1 MSVDVTSLV
10 IKVSSQGI
18 DQAANSLTKLT
29 QAANAAEKVGVKVE
43 NSTKR
48 VAQAQKESSSAI
60 DTLMAKFQKQA
71 DLLGANTAQTN
82 AYQASMKNATAVER
96 EMAAMLGA
104 EVDAYKRL
112 SASQVEAYRQKQTM
126 QKRDIELQSQ
136 AARTYA
142 SAQSEAIR
150 INAALD
156 ASYKRAA
163 ASASILARQQAAA
176 NAKGQA
182 LNQAG
187 FRAEEYKKLS
197 QAQSEA
203 LRMNAALDASNKRL
217 EMDRLAAIQMD
228 KARSYKIL
236 SDAQAEAIR
245 MNNAL
250 DASQKRLAA
259 DTHRQQQIRNANAMK
274 EASGAARGLSGS
286 LGALWLTYGNF
297 AGMAVGLGIGV
308 ALKGIVM
315 VGKDVEH
322 TLEGIRV
329 RGEESIKS
337 IDAMR
342 DSLLNLGKG
351 VYGPKEVAN
360 AFEILTLAGLRADQ
374 SLLAINDALNLATVG
389 GTTIAKAAE
398 ALVGTGTALGYTAE
412 GYSRVADVI
421 SKTAAVSI
429 ASVESI
435 SETFKQAS
443 AVGKLYGVTLV
454 DLGVQTAALSNLL
467 VRGSAAGTAIKNFYS
482 VLSNES
488 DKVTRGLKML
498 NLTISD
504 LRTPDGQFRSFTE
517 IMLKLRGGLNV
528 VDGETVKV
536 TSGFNSL
543 SAAAQKTAQRLLT
556 NERSNRLFTE
566 SLSLVRQ
573 EGVQTGT
580 ALEDMVKKIDESY
593 GYAALGA
600 AAMALTINS
609 QLKSVKNTLDVSL
622 VKAFQEVQPQISLVA
637 TALRNAFS
645 SSEFNSGVK
654 SLASAVADFTVF
666 LVDNANTI
674 WNVVRALLA
683 FKAAMMLFGLLTTVA
698 GGIVTITTA
707 VREMTLA
714 LGLARGAAI
723 AFQLSLGLV
732 GIALVAGAALFTL
745 WATAKSEATTSDQAR
760 ASLNYLDDFKGKLD
774 EESKRMRIQIGLMK
788 EGKTANEAYTQS
800 LRDQQLEV
808 VRKQSTDAV
817 IAQQKLLDA
826 AKQELAAKP
835 ELPQFGRGDKLTFV
849 PNSAAIKKVADAQEA
864 FNRVAK
870 ESREKVK
877 GVTDSMNEQVSAAK
891 ELANLSDAAA
901 KKTREIPTGD
911 GEAPIK
917 DDKARSNDMY
927 SARLKSI
934 EGEIE
939 AGKRGLAM
947 IESSA
952 NSKYKA
958 GLISEFDQ
966 IDAISKAR
974 VEKLTKDV
982 SLYQKMLDTAAP
994 KNRNAVQAAI
1004 GNKQAAA
1011 EDLLD
1016 QEKQRRQ
1023 EEYSVA
1029 LARMQDENYNNHYKQ
1044 LVLQG
1049 RNEEAA
1055 VEKSKRL
1062 YENKIKTEEQ
1072 TLVASL
1078 QDMMTATGPQADE
1091 LKVKV
1096 DALAQHLAAMKGE
1109 AAALTSKGKMD
1120 DTELATQ
1127 KMLESV
1133 RTQIVGINA
1142 AVPKGGLFAG
1152 IAADKSIAAIR
1163 ENAIPELERLY
1174 AIQKKLA
1181 ESPDAAPDAMKNLA
1195 KTGEELQ
1202 KLREKSGG
1210 VDAWTGAQ
1218 ESIRKY
1224 AASATDAGTLIG
1236 DAMTNAFKGAEDAL
1250 TTFIMTGKINFRS
1263 LASSIVADLAR
1274 IQAKQMLMSISG
1286 GDSGGGGIFGSLL
1299 KMGISSLAGAFG
1311 GAAMGTFGV
1320 SAGVLP
1326 TTNASVNGNLDWMSG
1341 IKGFADGGSPP
1352 LGQISMVGEE
1362 GPELFVP
1369 KSAGTIIPNHA
1380 LQGPMQN
1387 GSNGSSDQ
1395 PTNYTIVNQTTGRID
1410 EVKEQ
1415 RLNGNERALIIKE
1428 TLSAVASSLYDAN
1441 SNVSKGIKNNHN
1453 IQRVR

>member
-10 IKVSSQGI
+10 IKVTSQGI

-43 NSTKR
+43 TSTKR
-48 VAQAQKESSSAI
+48 VAQAQKESASAI

-126 QKRDIELQSQ
+126 QKRDIELQAQ

-163 ASASILARQQAAA
+163 ASASILARQQASA

-203 LRMNAALDASNKRL
+203 MRMNAALDASNKRL

-250 DASQKRLAA
+250 DASQKRLNIDAA
-259 DTHRQQQIRNANAMK
+259 RQAQLRHAAAMQEAN
-274 EASGAARGLSGS
+274 SAARGLSGS

-308 ALKGIVM
+308 ALKGILS
-315 VGKDVEH
+315 VGLEVEN
-322 TLEGIRV
+322 TLEGVRV
-329 RGEESIKS
+329 RGGETIESMKQVTEAVHNI
-337 IDAMR
+337 
-342 DSLLNLGKG
+342 GQG
-351 VYGPKEVAN
+351 VYGPQQVAK
-360 AFEILTLAGLRADQ
+360 AFESLTLAGLKAKE
-374 SLLAINDALNLATVG
+374 STLAIGAALNLATAG
-389 GTTIAKAAE
+389 GTSIENAAE
-398 ALVGTGTALGYTAE
+398 GLVSIGTAVGATAKSFD
-412 GYSRVADVI
+412 YLADGI
-421 SKTAAVSI
+421 TAAANTSL
-429 ASVESI
+429 ASVDSI
-435 SETFKQAS
+435 TQAVKRAS
-443 AVGKLYGVTLV
+443 IVNKLYGASFEDVLT
-454 DLGVQTAALSNLL
+454 QTAALAQLGIKNT
-467 VRGSAAGTAIKNFYS
+467 AAGTAINNFYNNAVGNTNKSREALKALGMSFTDATGKAKPLVAAYEEFTAKLNKFDLKSQQNFINDIFGERALRDVEGLRDLVNRSADDS
-482 VLSNES
+482 VKYSNKLREVQGQIAEAAGTAS
-488 DKVTRGLKML
+488 LQAIQMGLTTQKQLDSVANTLKDSYSRAFEEMGPAL
-498 NLTISD
+498 LTITARLKETFAS
-504 LRTPDGQFRSFTE
+504 PSFIT
-517 IMLKLRGGLNV
+517 GLTNIGKAFSGIVGFVMDNV
-528 VDGETVKV
+528 TAMGYLIEAFIV
-536 TSGFNSL
+536 F
-543 SAAAQKTAQRLLT
+543 KTAVVA
-556 NERSNRLFTE
+556 EALFAGLARAMT
-566 SLSLVRQ
+566 
-573 EGVQTGT
+573 
-580 ALEDMVKKIDESY
+580 
-593 GYAALGA
+593 GA
-600 AAMALTINS
+600 AVAMGAVTIATNGATVATGAFATAIRFIPGIGAVLTAISIGMALT
-609 QLKSVKNTLDVSL
+609 
-622 VKAFQEVQPQISLVA
+622 
-637 TALRNAFS
+637 ALHT
-645 SSEFNSGVK
+645 K
-654 SLASAVADFTVF
+654 
-666 LVDNANTI
+666 
-674 WNVVRALLA
+674 
-683 FKAAMMLFGLLTTVA
+683 KAANEADNLADVYNKDFLKALDEENKRLEKTNMLMAQGASSADAQARSVRELALERFKLNGINAIAIAQGNVDALSKIENSARISRAATISPDDKEGLALNASMMSPAAKAAKDELERVRKKVKDEEDRADKGVSKLVENQQKNRELYNKEQADAAQRAKDAAGTNVYDREKVDVA
-698 GGIVTITTA
+698 GG
-707 VREMTLA
+707 
-714 LGLARGAAI
+714 
-723 AFQLSLGLV
+723 
-732 GIALVAGAALFTL
+732 
-745 WATAKSEATTSDQAR
+745 
-760 ASLNYLDDFKGKLD
+760 
-774 EESKRMRIQIGLMK
+774 
-788 EGKTANEAYTQS
+788 
-800 LRDQQLEV
+800 
-808 VRKQSTDAV
+808 
-817 IAQQKLLDA
+817 
-826 AKQELAAKP
+826 
-835 ELPQFGRGDKLTFV
+835 
-849 PNSAAIKKVADAQEA
+849 
-864 FNRVAK
+864 
-870 ESREKVK
+870 
-877 GVTDSMNEQVSAAK
+877 
-891 ELANLSDAAA
+891 
-901 KKTREIPTGD
+901 
-911 GEAPIK
+911 
-917 DDKARSNDMY
+917 NDIY
-927 SARLKSI
+927 AARLKSI

-982 SLYQKMLDTAAP
+982 SLYQKMLDTASP
-994 KNRNAVQAAI
+994 KNKQAVKEAI
-1004 GNKQAAA
+1004 GNKQSAA

-1062 YENKIKTEEQ
+1062 YENKIATEEQ
-1072 TLVASL
+1072 TLVSSL

-1091 LKVKV
+1091 LKIKV
-1096 DALAQHLAAMKGE
+1096 DALAQHLASMKGE
-1109 AAALTSKGKMD
+1109 AAALLTKGKMD
-1120 DTELATQ
+1120 DAELATQ
-1127 KMLESV
+1127 KALEGV
-1133 RTQIVGINA
+1133 RTQIVAINA
-1142 AVPKGGLFAG
+1142 AVPQGGLFAG
-1152 IAADKSIAAIR
+1152 IAANKSIAAIR
-1163 ENAIPELERLY
+1163 EKAIPELERLY

-1224 AASATDAGTLIG
+1224 AAAATDSGTLIG
-1236 DAMTNAFKGAEDAL
+1236 EAMTNAFKGAEDAL
-1250 TTFIMTGKINFRS
+1250 TNFIMTGKINFRS
-1263 LASSIVADLAR
+1263 LATSIVADLAR
-1274 IQAKQMLMSISG
+1274 IQAKQLLMSISG
-1286 GDSGGGGIFGSLL
+1286 GDGGGGGLFGTIL
-1299 KMGISSLAGAFG
+1299 KAGLSGLAGSFG

-1326 TTNASVNGNLDWMSG
+1326 TTNASVNGSLDWMSG

-1352 LGQISMVGEE
+1352 IGQISMVGEE

-1380 LQGPMQN
+1380 LQGPTQN
-1387 GSNGSSDQ
+1387 ASSGSSDQ

>member
-1 MSVDVTSLV
+1 MSLDITSLV

-29 QAANAAEKVGVKVE
+29 QAAAAVEKVGVKVE
-43 NSTKR
+43 TSTKR
-48 VAQAQKESSSAI
+48 VATAQKESASAI

-136 AARTYA
+136 AARAYA

-163 ASASILARQQAAA
+163 ASASILARQQASA

-250 DASQKRLAA
+250 DASQKRLNIDAA
-259 DTHRQQQIRNANAMK
+259 RQAQLRHAAAMQEAN
-274 EASGAARGLSGS
+274 SAARGLSGS

-308 ALKGIVM
+308 ALKGIIS
-315 VGKDVEH
+315 VGVDVEN

-329 RGEESIKS
+329 RGQETIESVNAVREAVLS
-337 IDAMR
+337 I
-342 DSLLNLGKG
+342 GQG
-351 VYGPKEVAN
+351 IYGPQQVAK
-360 AFEILTLAGLRADQ
+360 AFESLTLAGLKVKE
-374 SLLAINDALNLATVG
+374 SSLAIGAALNLATAG
-389 GTTIAKAAE
+389 GTSIENAAE
-398 ALVGTGTALGYTAE
+398 GLVSIGTAVGATAKSFD
-412 GYSRVADVI
+412 YLADGI
-421 SKTAAVSI
+421 TAAANTSL
-429 ASVESI
+429 ASVDSI
-435 SETFKQAS
+435 TQAVKRAS
-443 AVGKLYGVTLV
+443 IVNKLYGASFDDVLT
-454 DLGVQTAALSNLL
+454 QTAALAQLGIKNT
-467 VRGSAAGTAIKNFYS
+467 AAGTAITNFYNNAVGNTQKSRKALDELGMSFTDATGKAKPLVAAYEEFTAKLNKFDLKSQQNFINDIFGERALRDVEGLRDLVNRSADDS
-482 VLSNES
+482 VKYSNKLREVQGQIAEAAGTASLQSVQLGLTTQKQLDAVSNTLKTSFTKAFEDLSPALLSITARLKETFASQAFITGLTNIGSAFGSIVGFVMENTTAMGYLIEAFIVFKTVVIAES
-488 DKVTRGLKML
+488 LFAAAARGLMS
-498 NLTISD
+498 IS
-504 LRTPDGQFRSFTE
+504 
-517 IMLKLRGGLNV
+517 V
-528 VDGETVKV
+528 
-536 TSGFNSL
+536 
-543 SAAAQKTAQRLLT
+543 
-556 NERSNRLFTE
+556 
-566 SLSLVRQ
+566 
-573 EGVQTGT
+573 
-580 ALEDMVKKIDESY
+580 
-593 GYAALGA
+593 ALGA
-600 AAMALTINS
+600 VTIA
-609 QLKSVKNTLDVSL
+609 TTG
-622 VKAFQEVQPQISLVA
+622 ATVA
-637 TALRNAFS
+637 T
-645 SSEFNSGVK
+645 G
-654 SLASAVADFTVF
+654 
-666 LVDNANTI
+666 
-674 WNVVRALLA
+674 
-683 FKAAMMLFGLLTTVA
+683 
-698 GGIVTITTA
+698 
-707 VREMTLA
+707 A
-714 LGLARGAAI
+714 LGLAMRALPVIGPILTAVSVGMALM
-723 AFQLSLGLV
+723 AFHTEKANDATKKISDTYNTDFLK
-732 GIALVAGAALFTL
+732 ALEDEADRLERTNKLMLAGASA
-745 WATAKSEATTSDQAR
+745 SDAQ
-760 ASLNYLDDFKGKLD
+760 
-774 EESKRMRIQIGLMK
+774 
-788 EGKTANEAYTQS
+788 TQS
-800 LRDQQLEV
+800 LRDQALARFQLNGQNAIAIAQANLDAVAPAYNTARV
-808 VRKQSTDAV
+808 VRA
-817 IAQQKLLDA
+817 
-826 AKQELAAKP
+826 
-835 ELPQFGRGDKLTFV
+835 FTF
-849 PNSAAIKKVADAQEA
+849 D
-864 FNRVAK
+864 
-870 ESREKVK
+870 
-877 GVTDSMNEQVSAAK
+877 
-891 ELANLSDAAA
+891 
-901 KKTREIPTGD
+901 
-911 GEAPIK
+911 K
-917 DDKARSNDMY
+917 DDKEAVAYNKAKTELDKVRAKVDADNNAATKLTGKIVDESNKKKSAYQEEQKAAENASAARAGTGVYDRKQEDKAGSNDIY
-927 SARLKSI
+927 AAQLKRV

-994 KNRNAVQAAI
+994 KNRRAVAEAI
-1004 GNKQAAA
+1004 GNKQENAQ
-1011 EDLLD
+1011 DLLD

-1062 YENKIKTEEQ
+1062 YENKIATEEQ
-1072 TLVASL
+1072 TLVSSL
-1078 QDMMTATGPQADE
+1078 QDMMTAVGPQADE

-1096 DALAQHLAAMKGE
+1096 DALAQHLASMKGE
-1109 AAALTSKGKMD
+1109 AAALLNKGKLD
-1120 DTELATQ
+1120 DAELATQ

-1133 RTQIVGINA
+1133 RTQIVAINA
-1142 AVPKGGLFAG
+1142 AVPQGGLFAG

-1163 ENAIPELERLY
+1163 EKAIPELEKLY

-1224 AASATDAGTLIG
+1224 AAAASDSGTLIG

-1250 TTFIMTGKINFRS
+1250 TNFIMTGKINFRS
-1263 LASSIVADLAR
+1263 LATSIVADLAR

-1286 GDSGGGGIFGSLL
+1286 GDGGGGGLFGTIL
-1299 KMGISSLAGAFG
+1299 KAGLSGLAGSFG
-1311 GAAMGTFGV
+1311 GAAMSTFNV
-1320 SAGVLP
+1320 SPGVLP
-1326 TTNASVNGNLDWMSG
+1326 TTNASVNGSLDWMSG
-1341 IKGFADGGSPP
+1341 IKGFAEGGEPP

-1387 GSNGSSDQ
+1387 GSSGSSDQ

-1415 RLNGNERALIIKE
+1415 KLNGNERALIIKE

>member
-1 MSVDVTSLV
+1 MSLDITSLV
-10 IKVSSQGI
+10 IKVASQGI
-18 DQAANSLTKLT
+18 NEANTSLTNLTKSAGSAESQVKSLSSAMKLLNAANSESSKFADNLMVKLRAQDVLLMNMARNSQVAASGT
-29 QAANAAEKVGVKVE
+29 QALAAAMTLLAASMNALNQVQQR
-43 NSTKR
+43 NII
-48 VAQAQKESSSAI
+48 QQ
-60 DTLMAKFQKQA
+60 
-71 DLLGANTAQTN
+71 NTQTN
-82 AYQASMKNATAVER
+82 AMR
-96 EMAAMLGA
+96 EAHA
-104 EVDAYKRL
+104 
-112 SASQVEAYRQKQTM
+112 
-126 QKRDIELQSQ
+126 
-136 AARTYA
+136 
-142 SAQSEAIR
+142 
-150 INAALD
+150 
-156 ASYKRAA
+156 
-163 ASASILARQQAAA
+163 
-176 NAKGQA
+176 
-182 LNQAG
+182 
-187 FRAEEYKKLS
+187 
-197 QAQSEA
+197 
-203 LRMNAALDASNKRL
+203 
-217 EMDRLAAIQMD
+217 
-228 KARSYKIL
+228 
-236 SDAQAEAIR
+236 
-245 MNNAL
+245 
-250 DASQKRLAA
+250 
-259 DTHRQQQIRNANAMK
+259 
-274 EASGAARGLSGS
+274 AARGLSGS
-286 LGALWLTYGNF
+286 LNMLWLTYGNF
-297 AGMAVGLGIGV
+297 AGMAIGLGIGL
-308 ALKGIVM
+308 ALKGIVLI
-315 VGKDVEH
+315 GKDVEH

-329 RGEESIKS
+329 RGEESVKS

-342 DSLLNLGKG
+342 ESLLSLGKG
-351 VYGPKEVAN
+351 VYGPKEVAD

-528 VDGETVKV
+528 VDGETVRV

-573 EGVQTGT
+573 GGIETGT

-622 VKAFQEVQPQISLVA
+622 VKAFQEIQPQISLVA
-637 TALRNAFS
+637 TALKNAFNS
-645 SSEFNSGVK
+645 SAFNSGVK
-654 SLASAVADFTVF
+654 TLAGAVADFTVF
-666 LVDNANTI
+666 LVDNANAI
-674 WNVVRALLA
+674 WNVIRAVLA
-683 FKAAMMLFGLLTTVA
+683 FKTAMMVFGLLVSVA
-698 GGIVTITTA
+698 EGIMAITTA
-707 VREMTLA
+707 VKSMTVA
-714 LGLARGAAI
+714 LGLARTASM

-732 GIALVAGAALFTL
+732 GVALVAGAAMFTL
-745 WATAKSEATTSDQAR
+745 WATAKAEATTSEQAR
-760 ASLNYLDDFKGKLD
+760 ASLNYLDDFKNKLD
-774 EESKRMRIQIGLMK
+774 EETKRMRTQIGLMK
-788 EGKTANEAYTQS
+788 EGKSARDAETQA
-800 LRDQQLEV
+800 LRDQQLEL
-808 VRKQSTDAV
+808 VRLQGSKA
-817 IAQQKLLDA
+817 IFAQRDILDK
-826 AKQELAAKP
+826 AKAELAAKP
-835 ELPQFGRGDKLTFV
+835 ELPEFGRGDKMRFV
-849 PNSAAIKKVADAQEA
+849 PNSAAIDKVAAAQTA
-864 FNRVAK
+864 FNKVVEETK
-870 ESREKVK
+870 TKVK
-877 GVTDSMNEQVSAAK
+877 DITESMEAQTTASK
-891 ELANLSDAAA
+891 ELATLADAEA
-901 KKTREIPTGD
+901 KKTRDIPTGD
-911 GEAPIK
+911 GEAPLK
-917 DDKARSNDMY
+917 EDKARTADMY
-927 SARLKSI
+927 AAQLKAV

-994 KNRNAVQAAI
+994 KNKRAVAEAI
-1004 GNKQAAA
+1004 GNKQDAAQ
-1011 EDLLD
+1011 DVLD

-1055 VEKSKRL
+1055 IEKSKRL
-1062 YENKIKTEEQ
+1062 YENKIATEEQ

-1078 QDMMTATGPQADE
+1078 QDMMTAVGPQADE

-1096 DALAQHLAAMKGE
+1096 DALAQHIAGMKGE
-1109 AAALTSKGKMD
+1109 TAALTSKGKLD
-1120 DTELATQ
+1120 DAELATQ
-1127 KMLESV
+1127 KLLESV
-1133 RTQIVGINA
+1133 RAQIVGINA
-1142 AVPKGGLFAG
+1142 AVPQGGLFAG

-1163 ENAIPELERLY
+1163 ENAIPELEKLY

-1263 LASSIVADLAR
+1263 LATSIVADLAR

-1326 TTNASVNGNLDWMSG
+1326 TTNASVNGSLDWMSG

-1380 LQGPMQN
+1380 LQGPTQN
-1387 GSNGSSDQ
+1387 GSSGSSDQ

-1415 RLNGNERALIIKE
+1415 KLNGNDRALIIKE
-1428 TLSAVASSLYDAN
+1428 AVSAVAGQLYDAN
-1441 SNVSKGIKNNHN
+1441 SSVSKGIKNNHN
-1453 IQRVR
+1453 IQRIR

>member
-1 MSVDVTSLV
+1 MSYDVTSLL

-43 NSTKR
+43 TSTKR
-48 VAQAQKESSSAI
+48 VATAQKESASAI

-71 DLLGANTAQTN
+71 DLLGANTSQTN

-104 EVDAYKRL
+104 EVDAYRRL
-112 SASQVEAYRQKQTM
+112 AASQVEAYRQKQTM

-136 AARTYA
+136 AARAYA

-163 ASASILARQQAAA
+163 ASASILARQQASA

-259 DTHRQQQIRNANAMK
+259 DTLRQQQIRNANAMK

-297 AGMAVGLGIGV
+297 AGMAIGLGIGV
-308 ALKGIVM
+308 ALKGIVLI
-315 VGKDVEH
+315 GKDVEH

-329 RGEESIKS
+329 RGEESVRS

-342 DSLLNLGKG
+342 ESLLNLGQG

-374 SLLAINDALNLATVG
+374 SLLAIKDALNLATVG
-389 GTTIAKAAE
+389 GTSIAKAAE

-488 DKVTRGLKML
+488 KKVTDGLKML
-498 NLTISD
+498 NLTIND
-504 LRTPDGQFRSFTE
+504 LRTPDGQFKSFTE

-543 SAAAQKTAQRLLT
+543 TAAAQKTAQRLLT

-573 EGVQTGT
+573 AGVETGT

-593 GYAALGA
+593 AYAAIGA

-609 QLKSVKNTLDVSL
+609 QLKSVKNTLEVSF
-622 VKAFQEVQPQISLVA
+622 VKAFQDIQPQISLVS
-637 TALRNAFS
+637 TALKNAFNS
-645 SSEFNSGVK
+645 NEFNSGIK
-654 SLASAVADFTVF
+654 TLAGAVANFTVF
-666 LVDNANTI
+666 LIDNANTI

-683 FKAAMMLFGLLTTVA
+683 FKTAMMIFGILTTVA
-698 GGIVTITTA
+698 EGMIAVTTA
-707 VREMTLA
+707 VKGMTVA
-714 LGLARGAAI
+714 LGLASGAAK
-723 AFQLSLGLV
+723 AFQLSLGLIGV
-732 GIALVAGAALFTL
+732 ALVAGAALFAL
-745 WATAKSEATTSDQAR
+745 WATAKEEATTSDKAR
-760 ASLNYLDDFKGKLD
+760 ASLNYLDDFKTKLD
-774 EESKRMRIQIGLMK
+774 EEATRLRTQIQLLK
-788 EGKTANEAYTQS
+788 EGKSASEAYTQS
-800 LRDQQLEV
+800 LQQQQLDK
-808 VRKQSTDAV
+808 VRIEGTKG
-817 IAQQKLLDA
+817 IFAQREILEK
-826 AKQELAAKP
+826 AKKELADNPTVP
-835 ELPQFGRGDKLTFV
+835 EAGFEGNVLYVKNVAG
-849 PNSAAIKKVADAQEA
+849 IKKVADAQAE
-864 FNRVAK
+864 FNRVVEATK
-870 ESREKVK
+870 EKVK
-877 GVTDSMNEQVSAAK
+877 STADALKEVTDLGKESAELADKAAK
-891 ELANLSDAAA
+891 SS
-901 KKTREIPTGD
+901 RGVVTGD
-911 GEAPIK
+911 IEAPEK
-917 DDKARSNDMY
+917 EDKAGNADRY
-927 SARLKSI
+927 SASLKVI
-934 EGEIE
+934 DGELE
-939 AGKRGLAM
+939 KAKATLAQA
-947 IESSA
+947 ERSVAS
-952 NSKYKA
+952 NFKA
-958 GLISEFDQ
+958 GLISEFDM
-966 IDAISKAR
+966 IDSISQAR
-974 VEKLTKDV
+974 VDKLNKEIELNKKKLDTPAVKNKRTLREEIENKKSAAEGLLGEEKL
-982 SLYQKMLDTAAP
+982 
-994 KNRNAVQAAI
+994 
-1004 GNKQAAA
+1004 
-1011 EDLLD
+1011 
-1016 QEKQRRQ
+1016 RRE
-1023 EEYSVA
+1023 EEYDVA
-1029 LARMQDENYNNHYKQ
+1029 LKKMQDENYNNHYKQ
-1044 LVLQG
+1044 LILQG

-1055 VEKSKRL
+1055 IEKSKRL
-1062 YENKIKTEEQ
+1062 FQDKIKTEEL
-1072 TLVASL
+1072 TLVESL
-1078 QDMMTATGPQADE
+1078 QKMSMATGPEAE
-1091 LKVKV
+1091 ALRVKI
-1096 DALAQHLAAMKGE
+1096 ATLAQSLNYAKGE
-1109 AAALTSKGKMD
+1109 SEALISKGKID
-1120 DTELATQ
+1120 DAELNTQ
-1127 KMLESV
+1127 KALEAV
-1133 RTQIVGINA
+1133 RVQIVGINA
-1142 AVPKGGLFAG
+1142 AIPQGGLFAG
-1152 IAADKSIAAIR
+1152 IAADKSIASIR
-1163 ENAIPELERLY
+1163 EKAIPELERLY
-1174 AIQKKLA
+1174 AIQQKLA
-1181 ESPDAAPDAMKNLA
+1181 DTTKSPDAMKNLA

-1224 AASATDAGTLIG
+1224 AATAADSGTLIG
-1236 DAMTNAFKGAEDAL
+1236 EAMTNAFKGAEDAL
-1250 TTFIMTGKINFRS
+1250 TNFIMTGKINFRS
-1263 LASSIVADLAR
+1263 LATSIVADLAR
-1274 IQAKQMLMSISG
+1274 IQAKQLLMSLTG
-1286 GDSGGGGIFGSLL
+1286 QGGGATGGSWFSTIFGAAT
-1299 KMGISSLAGAFG
+1299 KGAAGGAGGTNYGSITDLFSGQFG
-1311 GAAMGTFGV
+1311 GGY
-1320 SAGVLP
+1320 
-1326 TTNASVNGNLDWMSG
+1326 
-1341 IKGFADGGSPP
+1341 FAEGGEPP
-1352 LGQISMVGEE
+1352 LGKISMVGEE

-1387 GSNGSSDQ
+1387 GSSGGSDQ

>member
-10 IKVSSQGI
+10 IKVTSQGI
-18 DQAANSLTKLT
+18 KEANTSLTNLTKSAGAAENQVKSLSSAMKLLNAANSESSKFADNLMMKLRAQDTLLMTMARNSQVAANGT
-29 QAANAAEKVGVKVE
+29 QALAAAMTLLAASMNAL
-43 NSTKR
+43 NQIQQR
-48 VAQAQKESSSAI
+48 NIIQQ
-60 DTLMAKFQKQA
+60 
-71 DLLGANTAQTN
+71 NTQTN
-82 AYQASMKNATAVER
+82 AMR
-96 EMAAMLGA
+96 EAHA
-104 EVDAYKRL
+104 
-112 SASQVEAYRQKQTM
+112 
-126 QKRDIELQSQ
+126 
-136 AARTYA
+136 
-142 SAQSEAIR
+142 
-150 INAALD
+150 
-156 ASYKRAA
+156 
-163 ASASILARQQAAA
+163 
-176 NAKGQA
+176 
-182 LNQAG
+182 
-187 FRAEEYKKLS
+187 
-197 QAQSEA
+197 
-203 LRMNAALDASNKRL
+203 
-217 EMDRLAAIQMD
+217 
-228 KARSYKIL
+228 
-236 SDAQAEAIR
+236 
-245 MNNAL
+245 
-250 DASQKRLAA
+250 
-259 DTHRQQQIRNANAMK
+259 
-274 EASGAARGLSGS
+274 AARGLSGS
-286 LGALWLTYGNF
+286 LNMLWLTYGNF

-315 VGKDVEH
+315 IGKDVEH

-351 VYGPKEVAN
+351 VYGPKEVAD

-488 DKVTRGLKML
+488 KKVTDGLKML
-498 NLTISD
+498 NLTIGD
-504 LRTPDGQFRSFTE
+504 LKTPDGQFKSFTE

-573 EGVQTGT
+573 GGVETGT

-622 VKAFQEVQPQISLVA
+622 VKAFQDVQPQISLVA
-637 TALRNAFS
+637 TALKNAFNS
-645 SSEFNSGVK
+645 SAFNSGVK
-654 SLASAVADFTVF
+654 TLAGAIADFTVF
-666 LVDNANTI
+666 LVDNANAI
-674 WNVVRALLA
+674 WNVIRAVLA
-683 FKAAMMLFGLLTTVA
+683 FKTAMMIFGLLVSVA
-698 GGIVTITTA
+698 EGITAITTA
-707 VREMTLA
+707 VKGMTVA
-714 LGLARGAAI
+714 LGLARTASI

-732 GIALVAGAALFTL
+732 GVALVAGAALFTL
-745 WATAKSEATTSDQAR
+745 WATAKAEATTSEQAR
-760 ASLNYLDDFKGKLD
+760 ASLNYLDDFKSKLD
-774 EESKRMRIQIGLMK
+774 EETKRMRTQIGLMK
-788 EGKTANEAYTQS
+788 EGKSARDAETQA
-800 LRDQQLEV
+800 LRDQQLEL
-808 VRKQSTDAV
+808 VRLQGTKA
-817 IAQQKLLDA
+817 IFAQRDVLEK
-826 AKQELAAKP
+826 AKAELAAKP
-835 ELPQFGRGDKLTFV
+835 ELPEFGRGDTLRFV
-849 PNSAAIKKVADAQEA
+849 PNSAAIKKVADAQTA
-864 FNRVAK
+864 FDKVVGETK
-870 ESREKVK
+870 TKVK
-877 GVTDSMNEQVSAAK
+877 DITDSMEAQASASK
-891 ELANLSDAAA
+891 DLAALADAEA
-901 KKTREIPTGD
+901 KKTREIPTGE
-911 GEAPIK
+911 GEAPEK
-917 DDKARSNDMY
+917 EDKAHTADMY
-927 SARLKSI
+927 AAQLKAV

-939 AGKRGLAM
+939 AGKRTLAM

-974 VEKLTKDV
+974 TEKLAKDV

-994 KNRNAVQAAI
+994 KNKRAVAEAI
-1004 GNKQAAA
+1004 GNKQANA
-1011 EDLLD
+1011 EDLFD

-1062 YENKIKTEEQ
+1062 YENKIATEEQ

-1091 LKVKV
+1091 LKTKV
-1096 DALAQHLAAMKGE
+1096 DALAQHIAAMKGE
-1109 AAALTSKGKMD
+1109 AAALTSKGRLD
-1120 DTELATQ
+1120 DAELATQ
-1127 KMLESV
+1127 KLLESV
-1133 RTQIVGINA
+1133 RTQIVAINA
-1142 AVPKGGLFAG
+1142 AVPQGGLFAG

-1163 ENAIPELERLY
+1163 EKAIPELEKLY
-1174 AIQKKLA
+1174 EIQKKLA

-1210 VDAWTGAQ
+1210 LDAWTGAQ

-1250 TTFIMTGKINFRS
+1250 TTFITTGKINFRS

-1274 IQAKQMLMSISG
+1274 IQAKQMLMAISG

-1311 GAAMGTFGV
+1311 GAAMGTFNV
-1320 SAGVLP
+1320 SPGILP
-1326 TTNASVNGNLDWMSG
+1326 TTNASVGGLDWMSG

-1380 LQGPMQN
+1380 LQGPTQN
-1387 GSNGSSDQ
+1387 GSTGASDQ

-1415 RLNGNERALIIKE
+1415 RLNGNDRALIIKE
-1428 TLSAVASSLYDAN
+1428 AVSAVAGQLYDAN
-1441 SNVSKGIKNNHN
+1441 SSVSKGIKNNHN
-1453 IQRVR
+1453 IQRTR

>member
-10 IKVSSQGI
+10 IKVTSQGI
-18 DQAANSLTKLT
+18 NEANTSLTNLTKSAGSAENQVKSLSSAMKLLNAANS
-29 QAANAAEKVGVKVE
+29 
-43 NSTKR
+43 
-48 VAQAQKESSSAI
+48 ESSKFADNLMLKLRAQ
-60 DTLMAKFQKQA
+60 DTLLMTMARNSQVAASGTQSLA
-71 DLLGANTAQTN
+71 AAMTLLA
-82 AYQASMKNATAVER
+82 ASMN
-96 EMAAMLGA
+96 
-104 EVDAYKRL
+104 
-112 SASQVEAYRQKQTM
+112 
-126 QKRDIELQSQ
+126 
-136 AARTYA
+136 
-142 SAQSEAIR
+142 
-150 INAALD
+150 
-156 ASYKRAA
+156 
-163 ASASILARQQAAA
+163 
-176 NAKGQA
+176 A
-182 LNQAG
+182 LNQ
-187 FRAEEYKKLS
+187 
-197 QAQSEA
+197 
-203 LRMNAALDASNKRL
+203 
-217 EMDRLAAIQMD
+217 IQQ
-228 KARSYKIL
+228 RNIV
-236 SDAQAEAIR
+236 
-245 MNNAL
+245 
-250 DASQKRLAA
+250 
-259 DTHRQQQIRNANAMK
+259 QQNTQTNAMK
-274 EASGAARGLSGS
+274 EAHAAARGLSGS
-286 LGALWLTYGNF
+286 LNMLWLTYGNF

-308 ALKGIVM
+308 ALKGIIL

-329 RGEESIKS
+329 RGEESVRS

-342 DSLLNLGKG
+342 ESLLNLGKG
-351 VYGPKEVAN
+351 VYGPKEVAD

-374 SLLAINDALNLATVG
+374 SLLAIKDALNLATVG
-389 GTTIAKAAE
+389 GTSIAKAAE

-488 DKVTRGLKML
+488 KKVTDGLKML
-498 NLTISD
+498 NLTIGD
-504 LRTPDGQFRSFTE
+504 LKTPDGQFKSFTE

-543 SAAAQKTAQRLLT
+543 TAAAQKTAQRLLT

-573 EGVQTGT
+573 EGVETGT

-593 GYAALGA
+593 AYAAIGA

-609 QLKSVKNTLDVSL
+609 QLKSVKNTLEVSF
-622 VKAFQEVQPQISLVA
+622 VKAFQDIQPQISLVA
-637 TALRNAFS
+637 TALKNAFNS
-645 SSEFNSGVK
+645 NEFNSGIK
-654 SLASAVADFTVF
+654 TLAGAVANFTVF
-666 LVDNANTI
+666 LIDNANTI

-683 FKAAMMLFGLLTTVA
+683 FKTAMMVFGILTTVA
-698 GGIVTITTA
+698 EGIIAVTTA
-707 VREMTLA
+707 VKGMTVA
-714 LGLARGAAI
+714 LGLASGAAK
-723 AFQLSLGLV
+723 AFQLSLGLIGV
-732 GIALVAGAALFTL
+732 ALVAGAALFAL
-745 WATAKSEATTSDQAR
+745 WATAKEEATTSDKAR
-760 ASLNYLDDFKGKLD
+760 ASLNYLDDFKTKLD
-774 EESKRMRIQIGLMK
+774 EEATRLRTQIQLLK
-788 EGKTANEAYTQS
+788 EGKNASEAYTQS
-800 LRDQQLEV
+800 LQQQQLDK
-808 VRKQSTDAV
+808 VRIEGTKG
-817 IAQQKLLDA
+817 IFAQREILEK
-826 AKQELAAKP
+826 AKKELADNPTVP
-835 ELPQFGRGDKLTFV
+835 EAGFEGNVLYVKNVAG
-849 PNSAAIKKVADAQEA
+849 IKKVADAQAE
-864 FNRVAK
+864 FNRVVDATK
-870 ESREKVK
+870 EKVK
-877 GVTDSMNEQVSAAK
+877 STAESLREVTDLGKQAA
-891 ELANLSDAAA
+891 ELADTNA
-901 KKTREIPTGD
+901 KKSRGVVTGD
-911 GEAPIK
+911 IEAPEK
-917 DDKARSNDMY
+917 EDKAGNADRY
-927 SARLKSI
+927 SASLKVI
-934 EGEIE
+934 DGELE
-939 AGKRGLAM
+939 KAKATLAQA
-947 IESSA
+947 ERSVAS
-952 NSKYKA
+952 NFKA
-958 GLISEFDQ
+958 GLISEFDM
-966 IDAISKAR
+966 IDSISQAR
-974 VEKLTKDV
+974 VDKLAKEIELNKKKLDTPAVKNKRTLREEIENKKSAAEGLLGEEKL
-982 SLYQKMLDTAAP
+982 
-994 KNRNAVQAAI
+994 
-1004 GNKQAAA
+1004 
-1011 EDLLD
+1011 
-1016 QEKQRRQ
+1016 RRE

-1062 YENKIKTEEQ
+1062 YENKIATEEQ

-1078 QDMMTATGPQADE
+1078 QDMMTAAGPQADE

-1096 DALAQHLAAMKGE
+1096 DALAQHIAGMKGE
-1109 AAALTSKGKMD
+1109 AAALTSKGKLD
-1120 DTELATQ
+1120 DAELATQ
-1127 KMLESV
+1127 KLLESV
-1133 RTQIVGINA
+1133 RTQVVAINA
-1142 AVPKGGLFAG
+1142 AVPQGGLFAG

-1163 ENAIPELERLY
+1163 ENAIPELEKLY

-1210 VDAWTGAQ
+1210 LDAWTGAQ

-1224 AASATDAGTLIG
+1224 AATAADSGTLIG

-1250 TTFIMTGKINFRS
+1250 TNFIMTGKINFRS
-1263 LASSIVADLAR
+1263 LATSIVADLAR

-1286 GDSGGGGIFGSLL
+1286 GDGGGGGLFGTIL
-1299 KMGISSLAGAFG
+1299 KAGLSGLAGSFG
-1311 GAAMGTFGV
+1311 GAAMSTFNV
-1320 SAGVLP
+1320 SPGVLP
-1326 TTNASVNGNLDWMSG
+1326 TTNASVNGSLDWMSG
-1341 IKGFADGGSPP
+1341 IKPFAEGGSPP
-1352 LGQISMVGEE
+1352 LGKISMVGEE

-1387 GSNGSSDQ
+1387 GSSGGSDQ

>member
-18 DQAANSLTKLT
+18 NEANISLTNLTKSAGSAENQVKSLSSAMKLLNAANS
-29 QAANAAEKVGVKVE
+29 
-43 NSTKR
+43 
-48 VAQAQKESSSAI
+48 ESSKFADNLMLKLRAQ
-60 DTLMAKFQKQA
+60 DTLLMTMARNSQVAASGTQSLA
-71 DLLGANTAQTN
+71 AAMTLLA
-82 AYQASMKNATAVER
+82 ASMN
-96 EMAAMLGA
+96 
-104 EVDAYKRL
+104 
-112 SASQVEAYRQKQTM
+112 
-126 QKRDIELQSQ
+126 
-136 AARTYA
+136 
-142 SAQSEAIR
+142 
-150 INAALD
+150 
-156 ASYKRAA
+156 
-163 ASASILARQQAAA
+163 
-176 NAKGQA
+176 A
-182 LNQAG
+182 LNQIQQRNIVQQNTQTKAM
-187 FRAEEYKKLS
+187 
-197 QAQSEA
+197 QEA
-203 LRMNAALDASNKRL
+203 HA
-217 EMDRLAAIQMD
+217 
-228 KARSYKIL
+228 
-236 SDAQAEAIR
+236 
-245 MNNAL
+245 
-250 DASQKRLAA
+250 
-259 DTHRQQQIRNANAMK
+259 
-274 EASGAARGLSGS
+274 AARGLSGS
-286 LGALWLTYGNF
+286 LNMLWLTYGNF
-297 AGMAVGLGIGV
+297 AGMAVGLGIGI
-308 ALKGIVM
+308 ALKGIIM
-315 VGKDVEH
+315 IGKDVEH

-351 VYGPKEVAN
+351 VYGPKEVAD

-488 DKVTRGLKML
+488 KKVTDGLKML
-498 NLTISD
+498 NLTIGD
-504 LRTPDGQFRSFTE
+504 LKTPDGQFKSFTE

-573 EGVQTGT
+573 EGVETGT

-637 TALRNAFS
+637 TALKNAFNS
-645 SSEFNSGVK
+645 SAFNSGVK
-654 SLASAVADFTVF
+654 TLAGAVADFTVF
-666 LVDNANTI
+666 LVDNANAI
-674 WNVVRALLA
+674 WNVIRAVLA
-683 FKAAMMLFGLLTTVA
+683 FKTAMMIFGLLVSVA
-698 GGIVTITTA
+698 EGITAITTA
-707 VREMTLA
+707 VKGMTVA
-714 LGLARGAAI
+714 LGLARTASI
-723 AFQLSLGLV
+723 AFQLSLGLIGV
-732 GIALVAGAALFTL
+732 ALVAGAALFTL
-745 WATAKSEATTSDQAR
+745 WATAKAEATTSEQAR
-760 ASLNYLDDFKGKLD
+760 ASLNYLDDFKSKLD
-774 EESKRMRIQIGLMK
+774 EETKRMRTQIGLMK
-788 EGKTANEAYTQS
+788 EGKSARDAETQA
-800 LRDQQLEV
+800 LRDQQLEL
-808 VRKQSTDAV
+808 VRLQGSKA
-817 IAQQKLLDA
+817 IFAQRDILDK
-826 AKQELAAKP
+826 AKAELAAKP
-835 ELPQFGRGDKLTFV
+835 ELPEFGRGDTMRFV
-849 PNSAAIKKVADAQEA
+849 PNSAAIEKVAAAQTA
-864 FNRVAK
+864 FNKVVEETK
-870 ESREKVK
+870 TKVK
-877 GVTDSMNEQVSAAK
+877 DITDSMEAQTTASK
-891 ELANLSDAAA
+891 ELAVLADAEA
-901 KKTREIPTGD
+901 KKTREIPTGE
-911 GEAPIK
+911 GEAPPK
-917 DDKARSNDMY
+917 EDKARTADMY
-927 SARLKSI
+927 AAQLKAV

-974 VEKLTKDV
+974 TEKLAKDV

-994 KNRNAVQAAI
+994 KNKRAVAEAI
-1004 GNKQAAA
+1004 GNKQANA

-1062 YENKIKTEEQ
+1062 YENKIATEEQ

-1078 QDMMTATGPQADE
+1078 QDMMTAVGPQADE

-1096 DALAQHLAAMKGE
+1096 DALAQHIAGMKGE
-1109 AAALTSKGKMD
+1109 AAALTSKGKLD
-1120 DTELATQ
+1120 DAELATQ
-1127 KMLESV
+1127 KLLESV
-1133 RTQIVGINA
+1133 RTQVVAINA
-1142 AVPKGGLFAG
+1142 AVPQGGLFAG

-1163 ENAIPELERLY
+1163 EKAIPELEKLY
-1174 AIQKKLA
+1174 EIQKKLA

-1210 VDAWTGAQ
+1210 LDAWTGAQ

-1250 TTFIMTGKINFRS
+1250 TTFITTGKINFRS

-1274 IQAKQMLMSISG
+1274 IQAKQMLMAISG
-1286 GDSGGGGIFGSLL
+1286 GDGGGGGLFGTIL
-1299 KMGISSLAGAFG
+1299 KAGLSGLAGAFG
-1311 GAAMGTFGV
+1311 GAAMGSFDI

-1326 TTNASVNGNLDWMSG
+1326 TTNASVNGSLDWMSG

-1387 GSNGSSDQ
+1387 GSSGSSDQ